1 MPTTRAQQLARG
13 EPLNMPENPDNTPA
27 TVEEQPVDHSNR
39 PADLRDADEDR
50 SAHPVAAVSMDAALQ
65 RTLDRIM
72 ERLDEMDN
80 RTSKLE
86 GAPAATGVN
95 READVA
101 LEDAPGRRTP
111 PPATVVANPQPSH
124 STPLARGTPPHLR
137 AQQQASSPSSP
148 VLKDLPRAREAF
160 RTVPTPQ
167 KDVFRKVL
175 ARLGTSIPELF
186 DGLIDDENVPDAA
199 SFGTVEVANIP
210 AVAVESNDSA
220 ASPSSTSRVR
230 QCKPEYLPKFNGD
243 PDGLEKYL
251 TRLHDIIRSDPD
263 PAWERAVLRAFPI
276 QLVDDA
282 EEWHSGLSTDEVR
295 KIDSFDAL
303 EEAMRLHFPVNKA
316 EQRRQARV
324 RAWEPKEELSGTY
337 YFAKLRILRAAFGR
351 DQVDSVLVQDIVDGL
366 PATFRALLRLPR
378 GDARLTDLRAE
389 MGEWEPTWREMHPQY
404 ARRPVT
410 SISATKTSTTTSNA
424 PASSSTSKPAP
435 APTSAAPAPSTSAT
449 AGAGSSSR
457 PLPLAATY
465 DPARVTPAANGQPR
479 KYRRPGDETVISLN
493 RPCARC
499 GQGHFTFEHQHLVPA
514 IQTLEVDEDTYPVV
528 EDETDASF

>member
-39 PADLRDADEDR
+39 PADLRDPDEDR
-50 SAHPVAAVSMDAALQ
+50 SAHPFAAVPMDAALQ

-111 PPATVVANPQPSH
+111 PPATVGANPQPSH

-167 KDVFRKVL
+167 KDVFRK
-175 ARLGTSIPELF
+175 
-186 DGLIDDENVPDAA
+186 
-199 SFGTVEVANIP
+199 
-210 AVAVESNDSA
+210 
-220 ASPSSTSRVR
+220 
-230 QCKPEYLPKFNGD
+230 CKPEYLPKFNGD

-251 TRLHDIIRSDPD
+251 SRLHDIIRSDLD
-263 PAWERAVLRAFPI
+263 PAWEGAVLRAFPI

-282 EEWHSGLSTDEVR
+282 EEWHSGLSNDEVR
-295 KIDSFDAL
+295 KLDSFDAL

-351 DQVDSVLVQDIVDGL
+351 NQVDSVLVQDIVDGL
-366 PATFRALLRLPR
+366 PATLRALLRLPR
-378 GDARLTDLRAE
+378 GNARLTDLRAE

-404 ARRPVT
+404 ARRSVT

-424 PASSSTSKPAP
+424 PASSSASKPAP
-435 APTSAAPAPSTSAT
+435 APTSAAPA
-449 AGAGSSSR
+449 R
-457 PLPLAATY
+457 PPQLRRVLGHPLARY
-465 DPARVTPAANGQPR
+465 LLPR
-479 KYRRPGDETVISLN
+479 HTIPLASPLQRTVSRASIGTQGMRRLS
-493 RPCARC
+493 R
-499 GQGHFTFEHQHLVPA
+499 
-514 IQTLEVDEDTYPVV
+514 
-528 EDETDASF
+528 

>member
-39 PADLRDADEDR
+39 PADLRDPDEDR
-50 SAHPVAAVSMDAALQ
+50 SAHPFAAVPMDAALQ

-111 PPATVVANPQPSH
+111 SPATVGANPQPSH

-160 RTVPTPQ
+160 RTA
-167 KDVFRKVL
+167 DR
-175 ARLGTSIPELF
+175 RC
-186 DGLIDDENVPDAA
+186 AA
-199 SFGTVEVANIP
+199 SFETVEVANIP
-210 AVAVESNDSA
+210 AVAVKSNDSA
-220 ASPSSTSRVR
+220 VSPSSTSRVR

-251 TRLHDIIRSDPD
+251 SRLHDIIRSDLD

-282 EEWHSGLSTDEVR
+282 EEWHSGLSNDEVR
-295 KIDSFDAL
+295 KLDSFDAL

-351 DQVDSVLVQDIVDGL
+351 NQVDSVLVQDIVDGL
-366 PATFRALLRLPR
+366 PATLRALLRLPR
-378 GDARLTDLRAE
+378 GNARLTDLRAE

-404 ARRPVT
+404 ARRSVT

-424 PASSSTSKPAP
+424 PASSSASKPAP
-435 APTSAAPAPSTSAT
+435 APTSAAPA
-449 AGAGSSSR
+449 R
-457 PLPLAATY
+457 PPQLRRVLGHPLARY
-465 DPARVTPAANGQPR
+465 LLPR
-479 KYRRPGDETVISLN
+479 HTIPLASPLQRTVSRASI
-493 RPCARC
+493 
-499 GQGHFTFEHQHLVPA
+499 GTQGMKRL
-514 IQTLEVDEDTYPVV
+514 
-528 EDETDASF
+528 SR